1 MDNFKVTRKFT
12 HIGVAVISALTLEAA
27 QEQGAKLPPA
37 DFQATEGSE
46 ESYIYSI
53 AIQEQGEEVDA
64 PVTLQQLLTD

>member
-1 MDNFKVTRKFT
+1 MKFKVTRKFT
-12 HIGVAVISALTLEAA
+12 HNGVAVISALTLEAA

-37 DFQATEGSE
+37 DFQVTEGSE

-53 AIQEQGEEVDA
+53 VQEQDKEEIK

>member
-1 MDNFKVTRKFT
+1 MKFKVTRKFT

-53 AIQEQGEEVDA
+53 VQEQDDEG
-64 PVTLQQLLTD
+64 

>member
-1 MDNFKVTRKFT
+1 MKFKVTRKFT

-37 DFQATEGSE
+37 DFQETEGSE

-53 AIQEQGEEVDA
+53 VQEQDDEG
-64 PVTLQQLLTD
+64 